1 MKKKRLR
8 KILICLVVFT
18 TGLVM
23 SGCAP
28 VISRETLKD
37 VDKSLRFEQIL
48 ANPDTFRESIV
59 LLGGEIIDTK
69 NFSDETRIFVL
80 QRPLE
85 FRNKPAST
93 DVSKGRFIIS
103 TPDFL
108 DPAIYRPGRK
118 ITVVGSVL
126 GKEVR
131 PLEEI
136 AYPYPVIA
144 QKELYLWPSEEYP
157 GKATSVYISIG
168 GGMGV
173 RARQ

>member
-1 MKKKRLR
+1 MKKKRWR
-8 KILICLVVFT
+8 IILISALVF

-23 SGCAP
+23 SGCGP

-48 ANPDTFRESIV
+48 ENPEAYRESVV

-69 NFSDETRIFVL
+69 NFPDETRIVVL

-93 DVSKGRFIIS
+93 DASKGRFIIS
-103 TPDFL
+103 TPGFL
-108 DPAIYRPGRK
+108 DPAIYRPGEK

-136 AYPYPVIA
+136 SYTYPVVA

-157 GKATSVYISIG
+157 GKSTSVYISIG